1 MVLGISCFIRELM
14 SQDCPT
20 HFVYFQKASRA
31 EAAHDSAKQAHDTSS
46 QALLSLRLPADK
58 RIQASRPLRL
68 LLIAAVLVVPDGIV
82 GFEIK
87 SHINHYC

>member
-1 MVLGISCFIRELM
+1 MVLGISCFIRKLM
-14 SQDCPT
+14 SQDRPT

-31 EAAHDSAKQAHDTSS
+31 ETAHDMSS
-46 QALLSLRLPADK
+46 QALVSLRLPADK

-87 SHINHYC
+87 SHINHSC

>member
-31 EAAHDSAKQAHDTSS
+31 ETAHDMSS
-46 QALLSLRLPADK
+46 QALVSLRLPADK

-87 SHINHYC
+87 SHINHSC

>member
-1 MVLGISCFIRELM
+1 MVLGISCFIGELT

-31 EAAHDSAKQAHDTSS
+31 ETARDMSS
-46 QALLSLRLPADK
+46 QALLSLRFPADK

-68 LLIAAVLVVPDGIV
+68 LLISSVLVVPDGIV

-87 SHINHYC
+87 SHINHSC

>member
-1 MVLGISCFIRELM
+1 MVLVITRFIRELM
-14 SQDCPT
+14 SQNCPT
-20 HFVYFQKASRA
+20 HILYIQNASRA
-31 EAAHDSAKQAHDTSS
+31 ETVHDMSS
-46 QALLSLRLPADK
+46 QALVSLRLPADK

-87 SHINHYC
+87 SHINHSC

>member
-1 MVLGISCFIRELM
+1 M
-14 SQDCPT
+14 SQDLPT

-31 EAAHDSAKQAHDTSS
+31 ETAHDMSS
-46 QALLSLRLPADK
+46 QALVSLRLPADK

-87 SHINHYC
+87 SHINHSC